1 MSTKEELLAKVVDIY
16 DNNELG
22 DRLALMAD
30 MMDLY
35 PTNYEDSLDKKNLLD
50 EMIKN
55 MLSIDESYQN
65 CFDLMKKDGDNKYL
79 EQIADFVENG
89 GNNLIALHDNNSE
102 KNYFILITEN
112 EKKLS
117 DIQLLNLLAR
127 EEHLILDNANIRKY
141 YIQPTNK
148 TEEDEKH
155 SVQQKK

>member
-1 MSTKEELLAKVVDIY
+1 MKLISCKEFE
-16 DNNELG
+16 E
-22 DRLALMAD
+22 RR
-30 MMDLY
+30 
-35 PTNYEDSLDKKNLLD
+35 
-50 EMIKN
+50 
-55 MLSIDESYQN
+55 
-65 CFDLMKKDGDNKYL
+65 
-79 EQIADFVENG
+79 ENG
-89 GNNLIALHDNNSE
+89 GNNLIVLHDNNSE

-127 EEHLILDNANIRKY
+127 EEHLILDNANIRKC